1 MLVESIV
8 RKTLGLKRH
17 RVKKITQE
25 HGEIMVYLFP
35 DRGCRVVCPYRVVG
49 MRQPPVNHYSLQE
62 DWLKG
67 LPSFDMK
74 VWIPLENTIYAVEF
88 GYP

>member
-8 RKTLGLKRH
+8 PKTLGLERH
-17 RVKKITQE
+17 RAKKVTQE

-35 DRGCRVVCPYRVVG
+35 GRRCRVVCSYRVVG
-49 MRQPPVNHYSLQE
+49 MHQPPVNHYSSQE

-67 LPSFDMK
+67 LFSFDLK
-74 VWIPLENTIYAVEF
+74 VWIPLENTIYAVAF
-88 GYP
+88 VYP

>member
-17 RVKKITQE
+17 RVKKVTHE

-35 DRGCRVVCPYRVVG
+35 DRRCRVVCSYRVVG

-67 LPSFDMK
+67 LSSFDLK
-74 VWIPLENTIYAVEF
+74 VWISLENTIYVMEF
-88 GYP
+88 AYP